1 MNRSCFLFVLL
12 VMAFLAYSEVP
23 ASAAPK
29 IDVKE
34 KVFNFGEMVEGQTVE
49 HAYKVQNRG
58 DQPLEIRRL
67 KPT

>member
-1 MNRSCFLFVLL
+1 MLL
-12 VMAFLAYSEVP
+12 VMAILAHSALP

-49 HAYKVQNRG
+49 HVYRVQNRG
-58 DQPLEIRRL
+58 DQPLEIQQL
-67 KPT
+67 KST